1 MVIGFSRKKRKGKFL
16 KPIEVDRI
24 GYYWASLPYVYWQEI
39 VEVIEE
45 DGVLKMRFMSD
56 EKVEDATPLTAMN
69 DKFQL
74 VRARRPW
81 RKESTPAGKAQQGN
95 LK

>member
-1 MVIGFSRKKRKGKFL
+1 MVIGRSRKKRKGKFL
-16 KPIEVDRI
+16 QPIEVSHT
-24 GYYWASLPYVYWQEI
+24 GFYWASLPYVYWQEI

-56 EKVEDATPLTAMN
+56 EKVEDATPLTALN
-69 DKFQL
+69 RKFQL
-74 VRARRPW
+74 VRARKSW
-81 RKESTPAGKAQQGN
+81 LKELTPVGKAQQGN